1 LNALPRL
8 EIHITAASAMDAW
21 AELEELAPASV
32 YQTRRW
38 LLPWMETVCPVIG
51 MTPLLTIARDPSG
64 VPLALLPLGISVSRG
79 LRLVQFLGGTDSN
92 ANLGLFRPGFA
103 PPRKD
108 LIAILFQAAHASKL
122 NPDAFVLA
130 NQPLSWE
137 GVPNP
142 FAAITRQD
150 SPSFCYSTALR
161 GDFESFIKERLSAD
175 TRKKLRAKQRKLSEI
190 GPVVHRKAETEA
202 EVEAFLDAYF
212 EQRQRRFTQM
222 NITANVRN
230 KVALDYYRR
239 SCLPNGAAPPAIE
252 LHALKAGERIVAIYG
267 GGIHRGRFHGMI
279 NSFDMD
285 PQVARSSPGDLLLAK
300 LVEDKCREGLT
311 RFDLGI
317 GEGRYKNAWC
327 NEAEPL
333 FDTLIGLS
341 GKGQAFIFME
351 KMRRRTKRMI
361 KQSDW
366 AWPMAKKI
374 RASLR
379 FGRNKEETKQ

>member
-1 LNALPRL
+1 MNALPRL
-8 EIHITAASAMDAW
+8 ELHTAPASAMDAW
-21 AELEELAPASV
+21 AELEELALASV

-38 LLPWMETVCPVIG
+38 LLPWIEAVCPVIG

-64 VPLALLPLGISVSRG
+64 VPLALLPLGVSVSRG

-130 NQPLSWE
+130 NQPLTWE
-137 GVPNP
+137 GAPNP
-142 FAAITRQD
+142 FAAISRQD
-150 SPSFCYSTALR
+150 SPSFCYSTALP

-175 TRKKLRAKQRKLSEI
+175 TRKKLRAKQRKLAEI
-190 GPVVHRKAETEA
+190 GPVLHCKAETEA

-212 EQRQRRFTQM
+212 EQRQRRFAQM
-222 NITANVRN
+222 NITTNVRN
-230 KVALDYYRR
+230 KVAIDYFRR
-239 SCLPNGAAPPAIE
+239 SCLPTGGEAVAME
-252 LHALKAGERIVAIYG
+252 LHALKAGDRIVAIYG

-300 LVEDKCREGLT
+300 LIEEKCREGLT

-317 GEGRYKNAWC
+317 GEGRYKHAWC

-333 FDTLIGLS
+333 FDTLVGLS
-341 GKGQAFIFME
+341 GAGQAFVFME
-351 KMRRRTKRMI
+351 KTRRRAKRMI
-361 KQSDW
+361 KQSEW
-366 AWPMAKKI
+366 AWPMAKRI

-379 FGRNKEETKQ
+379 FGKKSEDASS

>member
-1 LNALPRL
+1 
-8 EIHITAASAMDAW
+8 MDAW
-21 AELEELAPASV
+21 AELEECAPASV

-38 LLPWMETVCPVIG
+38 LLPWIETVCPVIG

-64 VPLALLPLGISVSRG
+64 TPLALLPLGISVFRG

-122 NPDAFVLA
+122 SPDAFVLA
-130 NQPLSWE
+130 NQQLTWE
-137 GVPNP
+137 GTQNP
-142 FAAITRQD
+142 FAAIARQD

-161 GDFESFIKERLSAD
+161 SDFESFIKERLSAD
-175 TRKKLRAKQRKLSEI
+175 ARKKLRAKERKLTEI
-190 GPVVHRKAETEA
+190 GPVRHHKAETEA
-202 EVEAFLDAYF
+202 DVEAFLDAYF
-212 EQRQRRFTQM
+212 EQRQRRFAQM

-239 SCLPNGAAPPAIE
+239 SCLPNGEGPPAIE

-300 LVEDKCREGLT
+300 LIEDKCREGLT

-341 GKGQAFIFME
+341 GKGQAFVFME

-374 RASLR
+374 RANLR
-379 FGRNKEETKQ
+379 FGRNKQDPTS